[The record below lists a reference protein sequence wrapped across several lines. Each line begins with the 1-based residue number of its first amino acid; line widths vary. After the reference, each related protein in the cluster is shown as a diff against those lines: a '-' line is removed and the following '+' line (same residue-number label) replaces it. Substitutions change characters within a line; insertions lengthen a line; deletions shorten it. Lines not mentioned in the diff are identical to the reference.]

1 MKQFCKWCVIVNIM
15 SECYRNVGWKTW
27 KSELFLHVFAFMSQD
42 FFCESVYFL
51 TE

>member
-1 MKQFCKWCVIVNIM
+1 MGMLDGKHGNLSCFK
-15 SECYRNVGWKTW
+15 Y
-27 KSELFLHVFAFMSQD
+27 VFAFMSQD